1 MAQESRLVVVIDS
14 QNAERNAR
22 NLGNE
27 LVSIERKGEFA
38 SKSMDSL
45 SVATRA
51 LAGHMA
57 GLVTVG
63 AAISKMDTY
72 TGLQNRLKLVTN
84 NQAELN
90 KATEDTF
97 QIAQKTYSA
106 WDSVLQVYQRFSDNA
121 KTLNLTMD
129 DTARLTETVSKA
141 VAISGA
147 SAEAADAALV
157 QFGQALAS
165 GTLRGEELNSV
176 MEQTPALAKAIAKG
190 MGITVGELRS
200 VAAEGKITSQEIVK
214 ALRNVQDEVDALF
227 AKTDITIGQS
237 LTLLNNEITKFV
249 GEAGKGSGA
258 AQALSGSIQ
267 LLANNLN
274 LIADSA
280 FAIGIG
286 LMTKAV
292 LTKTVAVQASIAA
305 STKQVFATIA
315 ERNANIAA
323 AKAEVESALAEA
335 QSTQVTLTNIKATHA
350 QIMAEI
356 ELEKVRLKAQITE
369 QGRTATITRM
379 AQLGRLQAQ
388 VALEVA
394 AAETAQSASSARLSA
409 ALTAQSVATSRLALA
424 KSALMAIFSPMGLAI
439 AATAASFYLLSS
451 SSDEVKESLATQSD
465 SVSDLTDK
473 YIKLNTVQALTEG
486 VRLRKEIEQQ
496 NDAID
501 DASGAIKRFAYIQ
514 KELFKLSGSDYEDY
528 QNAIKSIA
536 TGASDA
542 GDLLKKMISSG
553 RFSQTQIDK
562 LIEFSSAVAE
572 SKNKIEQGNTALKLL
587 NATSGQHV
595 EVTAESIKQLT
606 IQTNLT
612 KVATQNFTDMKTQML
627 DSLRAQVEFIRL
639 NGGSEE
645 QVKSLNKVIQA
656 YSLNQISATD
666 AVSKFNSTAKVPV
679 DNIKKL
685 QEYAIK
691 TDQSKIALNQANAE
705 LKKQNDLRNEYLKQ
719 HQTVLGAQQGET
731 NELNNQVAAQEKLNK
746 LRDNAN
752 KDNLKNDF
760 LIKNTKAFG
769 GGEKGLDKARA
780 ASEFYTDNKIPMT
793 RSLTGQEYAI
803 FEAWYKKQKEV
814 KDLQESIS
822 ESTRKQTKEV
832 EKQTKEAA
840 KQAVLLAGNDEKS
853 RNMLRVYLAFRNAGL
868 GDKQARV
875 MTAQVGRETDFRNEA
890 MFGSHKDANNG
901 YTNTGFLSWQK
912 SRSTKLM
919 QSLQGQGVL
928 DKNGKIQQTQD
939 ALDAMAKHAVQEAMT
954 DKSYSKSKAALLNDD
969 LDYRSLERIV
979 AKNLVGWDYDGKKL
993 GKAKASQHLA
1003 KQDSYYNQLSKIL
1016 GDNPEAVSK
1025 AIGDLSKLEDEAYK
1039 ARAKTLEEVKQLQA
1053 TYDSETV
1060 ARSKKREEEINKATI
1075 LGQSNLIPKINER
1088 YDAEDK
1094 LAQKQF
1100 DFEVNGYKWTEEQK
1114 LDYTYETNSLRL
1126 VAEGKLSEDQRKVA
1140 LDGLKLQKQQE
1151 LGLLKLAQEQ
1161 RLFQARLSLLSET
1174 QAMQERYRL
1183 EREEIHKN
1191 TKLSIEE
1198 RQKLIAL
1205 SKANQDKETR
1215 DKVNNAV
1222 QNWGGIQADMNGT
1235 GEFFRQDQE
1244 RFSRLNAANDLADSQ
1259 FAATDL
1265 NEQNSLD
1272 GLNAQ
1277 FEAGLIKQQDYENQ
1291 KTAIIQA
1298 AQDQR
1303 NQIAAEHAKNV
1314 QDIEDKYQQ
1323 DRLNTQIA
1331 FGGQMMGSLTS
1342 MFGSMFG
1349 EQSKAYKI
1357 MFAADKAYAIAAAG
1371 IAIQQNIA
1379 AASKAGFPLNIP
1391 LIAGAVAQGASIIAN
1406 IRAIKDQ
1413 GFADGGYTGSGRKY
1427 EPAGIVHKGEVVWS
1441 QEDIKRWGGV
1451 GLVENMRKSANPEA
1465 FINNHAINNT
1475 SAENV
1480 FNRSFLSSKAFNDN
1494 QNISNIFNR
1503 PTRENQIIVN
1513 AFKPSKDAAS
1523 RSEDVQSITNQYA
1536 GNNTSFSEVLDKSI
1550 QSSKSFNASKSII
1563 SSLSNSKVLNSN
1575 VSNSTVQNAEKE
1587 LLKEVSIFKDNGFA
1601 DGGYTGK
1608 GKKYEIAGAVHKG
1621 EIVWSQ
1627 DDIKKWGGVDKVEQ
1641 MRRATSPESFVS
1653 NYAQNHTTFESILNR
1668 ANQSSRIFN
1677 QSKEISNIF
1686 NKSVQDDQI
1695 IYKGNGNVPTSA
1707 TSDLYHDGKVY
1718 FSSNGLV
1725 QDRSNLDDV
1734 QDFTLGR
1741 TSRPQ
1746 AEIMPSIEPSTPTIN
1761 FKIEVINQVSG
1772 ATVEAEQLDEQT
1784 VRIIVTDELDK
1795 QLPRKVPKLVSDQI
1809 ANPNSTISRSLTEN
1823 TTARRN
1829 RT

>member
-1 MAQESRLVVVIDS
+1 MAQEARLVIVIDS
-14 QNAERNAR
+14 ERAKR
-22 NLGNE
+22 TAQDLSVE
-27 LVSIERKGEFA
+27 LDSITKKGDFA
-38 SKSMDSL
+38 SKSMDRM

-51 LAGHMA
+51 LAGYMA
-57 GLVTVG
+57 GLLTVG
-63 AAISKMDTY
+63 SAISKMDTY

-84 NQAELN
+84 NQVELN

-97 QIAQKTYSA
+97 RIAQKTYSA

-214 ALRNVQDEVDALF
+214 ALKNVQDEVDALF

-394 AAETAQSASSARLSA
+394 AAETAQSAASSRLSA

-553 RFSQTQIDK
+553 RFSQNQIDK

-587 NATSGQHV
+587 NATSRQHV

-666 AVSKFNSTAKVPV
+666 AVSKFNSTAKIPAE
-679 DNIKKL
+679 NIKGL
-685 QEYAIK
+685 QDHATK

-719 HQTVLGAQQGET
+719 HQTVLAAQQGET

-752 KDNLKNDF
+752 KDILKNDF

-793 RSLTGQEYAI
+793 RSLTSQEAAI
-803 FEAWYKKQKEV
+803 FEAWYKKQKEA
-814 KDLQESIS
+814 KDLQESIT
-822 ESTRKQTKEV
+822 ESSRKQTKES
-832 EKQTKEAA
+832 EKKLKITQAELEVAKRSAA
-840 KQAVLLAGNDEKS
+840 LIESSGLGKYAESKGIPSSVIAGLLAQESQGIREAKSHTGAIGYFQTTSGYRKQNNMSVADSYDLEKS
-853 RNMLRVYLAFRNAGL
+853 GKIVIDNIAKVYEKTGDLAQAILSHNAGE
-868 GDKQARV
+868 GGARQFTKTGKV
-875 MTAQVGRETDFRNEA
+875 KGSAERNKEV
-890 MFGSHKDANNG
+890 SQ
-901 YTNTGFLSWQK
+901 Y
-912 SRSTKLM
+912 
-919 QSLQGQGVL
+919 
-928 DKNGKIQQTQD
+928 
-939 ALDAMAKHAVQEAMT
+939 
-954 DKSYSKSKAALLNDD
+954 
-969 LDYRSLERIV
+969 V
-979 AKNLVGWDYDGKKL
+979 AKVSRYSDIIAGGVGKGGLSDGDSDRAY
-993 GKAKASQHLA
+993 GKQ
-1003 KQDSYYNQLSKIL
+1003 I
-1016 GDNPEAVSK
+1016 
-1025 AIGDLSKLEDEAYK
+1025 K
-1039 ARAKTLEEVKQLQA
+1039 ARLELVKQGLNLQEQYEEEQA
-1053 TYDSETV
+1053 KRTK
-1060 ARSKKREEEINKATI
+1060 ARNEEINLAQQT
-1075 LGQSNLIPKINER
+1075 GQTALIPKIKER
-1088 YDAEDK
+1088 YKAQDELAK
-1094 LAQKQF
+1094 LQQ
-1100 DFEVNGYKWTEEQK
+1100 DFEVNGYKWTEKQK
-1114 LDYTYETNSLRL
+1114 LEYTYETNSLRL

-1140 LDGLKLQKQQE
+1140 LGGLELQKQQE

-1161 RLFQARLSLLSET
+1161 RLFQAEQFMLGEMERIKKRYALEYDEISKITDLEERRRKMSAFQADFIRNGVGNPTIDQYDTSSQFLKSTNYTKPKQTNMQVLDEDYAQTYQKLKDNLAAVLESEK
-1174 QAMQERYRL
+1174 ASYQERL
-1183 EREEIHKN
+1183 EA
-1191 TKLSIEE
+1191 E
-1198 RQKLIAL
+1198 RVFKEARQQMDNEYHL
-1205 SKANQDKETR
+1205 KAIDARKADHDSQLQLYSQMISSASST
-1215 DKVNNAV
+1215 
-1222 QNWGGIQADMNGT
+1222 WGGLTQIVKDAR
-1235 GEFFRQDQE
+1235 GEN
-1244 RFSRLNAANDLADSQ
+1244 SRSFKAMFIAQQSFAIASAIISAHL
-1259 FAATDL
+1259 AATQVAADATIPFFGAKIAASTAML
-1265 NEQNSLD
+1265 AMGYAN
-1272 GLNAQ
+1272 
-1277 FEAGLIKQQDYENQ
+1277 AGLI
-1291 KTAIIQA
+1291 A
-1298 AQDQR
+1298 
-1303 NQIAAEHAKNV
+1303 
-1314 QDIEDKYQQ
+1314 
-1323 DRLNTQIA
+1323 
-1331 FGGQMMGSLTS
+1331 GQT
-1342 MFGSMFG
+1342 
-1349 EQSKAYKI
+1349 I
-1357 MFAADKAYAIAAAG
+1357 
-1371 IAIQQNIA
+1371 
-1379 AASKAGFPLNIP
+1379 AGF
-1391 LIAGAVAQGASIIAN
+1391 S
-1406 IRAIKDQ
+1406 
-1413 GFADGGYTGSGRKY
+1413 DGGFTGSGGKY
-1427 EPAGIVHKGEVVWS
+1427 QPAGIVHKGEIVWS

-1451 GLVENMRKSANPEA
+1451 GLVEKMRKSANPEA
-1465 FINNHAINNT
+1465 FLNN
-1475 SAENV
+1475 
-1480 FNRSFLSSKAFNDN
+1480 
-1494 QNISNIFNR
+1494 
-1503 PTRENQIIVN
+1503 
-1513 AFKPSKDAAS
+1513 
-1523 RSEDVQSITNQYA
+1523 
-1536 GNNTSFSEVLDKSI
+1536 
-1550 QSSKSFNASKSII
+1550 NAS
-1563 SSLSNSKVLNSN
+1563 
-1575 VSNSTVQNAEKE
+1575 
-1587 LLKEVSIFKDNGFA
+1587 A
-1601 DGGYTGK
+1601 DS
-1608 GKKYEIAGAVHKG
+1608 V
-1621 EIVWSQ
+1621 
-1627 DDIKKWGGVDKVEQ
+1627 
-1641 MRRATSPESFVS
+1641 MRRAMMSSNAFIES
-1653 NYAQNHTTFESILNR
+1653 QK
-1668 ANQSSRIFN
+1668 QSDIFN
-1677 QSKEISNIF
+1677 QP
-1686 NKSVQDDQI
+1686 VQDTQI
-1695 IYKGNGNVPTSA
+1695 IYKGNRDTPKLASSA
-1707 TSDLYHDGKVY
+1707 NSDLFHDGKVY

-1746 AEIMPSIEPSTPTIN
+1746 AEIMPSIEQSSPTIN
-1761 FKIEVINQVSG
+1761 FKIEVVNQVSG
-1772 ATVEAEQLDEQT
+1772 ATVEAEQLDEKT

-1829 RT
+1829 R

>member
-1 MAQESRLVVVIDS
+1 MAQESRLVIVIDS

-57 GLVTVG
+57 GLLTVG
-63 AAISKMDTY
+63 SAISKMDTY

-84 NQAELN
+84 NQVELN

-97 QIAQKTYSA
+97 RIAQKTYSA

-214 ALRNVQDEVDALF
+214 ALRNVESDVDALF

-258 AQALSGSIQ
+258 AQVLAGSVQ
-267 LLANNLN
+267 TLASNLD
-274 LIADSA
+274 LIADGA
-280 FAIGIG
+280 LVVGIG
-286 LMTKAV
+286 YITRAILMKSAAIKEGMASTLASR
-292 LTKTVAVQASIAA
+292 QASVLNAQAEYAEATAA
-305 STKQVFATIA
+305 L
-315 ERNANIAA
+315 NA
-323 AKAEVESALAEA
+323 AKAHLANVRA
-335 QSTQVTLTNIKATHA
+335 TN
-350 QIMAEI
+350 
-356 ELEKVRLKAQITE
+356 
-369 QGRTATITRM
+369 
-379 AQLGRLQAQ
+379 
-388 VALEVA
+388 
-394 AAETAQSASSARLSA
+394 AETQ
-409 ALTAQSVATSRLALA
+409 A
-424 KSALMAIFSPMGLAI
+424 KFG
-439 AATAASFYLLSS
+439 ATAA
-451 SSDEVKESLATQSD
+451 ATRYAQAQAA
-465 SVSDLTDK
+465 VTAATNAQTAAQ
-473 YIKLNTVQALTEG
+473 IKLNTATSIAGRLAKGAFGLIGGWAGVATLGVMGLAAAYSYFNSKAEEAKQKLAEQAKVAEKADEELKKLTGNDKAKAVNDLTTAFNAQNKALEKSSRAVG
-486 VRLRKEIEQQ
+486 SALIDIENYARGNREVEKISQEARTGTISYTEAIERLNKIKLPTDLYENLKKQAAQ
-496 NDAID
+496 YD
-501 DASGAIKRFAYIQ
+501 DNASKASLSA
-514 KELFKLSGSDYEDY
+514 EKLKLLRVEVKLGGNEA
-528 QNAIKSIA
+528 QNAAIQHQKQA
-536 TGASDA
+536 DA
-542 GDLLKKMISSG
+542 L
-553 RFSQTQIDK
+553 
-562 LIEFSSAVAE
+562 
-572 SKNKIEQGNTALKLL
+572 GNTATEAEKATKALQDYQAKQKDSVIDSIYKSGWLDKGYTVAQANAILELQKAKGMSAILSKDEIDSALRNLKIIEEQQEREDKLTEAKRKQTQEIEKQAKLTKRLVGISGQSGIGTGPHLDVRYGGSLSGQKVSNEHLARLQAGGKPLTSYKISSNYGPRKAPTKGASSFHKGIDFSMPEGTPITTNVAVKDIKTWYDSKGGGYVSEVIFEDGVSLKLL
-587 NATSGQHV
+587 HQSPKMQSKVKGGASKGSDKAAGDIQSQLERQQDLQRSLEN
-595 EVTAESIKQLT
+595 EVASEVGRINNNRKARLEDVDKANFSPERTAEIKAE
-606 IQTNLT
+606 INR
-612 KVATQNFTDMKTQML
+612 
-627 DSLRAQVEFIRL
+627 RA
-639 NGGSEE
+639 
-645 QVKSLNKVIQA
+645 
-656 YSLNQISATD
+656 
-666 AVSKFNSTAKVPV
+666 
-679 DNIKKL
+679 DNDI
-685 QEYAIK
+685 AI
-691 TDQSKIALNQANAE
+691 
-705 LKKQNDLRNEYLKQ
+705 
-719 HQTVLGAQQGET
+719 
-731 NELNNQVAAQEKLNK
+731 
-746 LRDNAN
+746 
-752 KDNLKNDF
+752 
-760 LIKNTKAFG
+760 
-769 GGEKGLDKARA
+769 
-780 ASEFYTDNKIPMT
+780 
-793 RSLTGQEYAI
+793 
-803 FEAWYKKQKEV
+803 
-814 KDLQESIS
+814 
-822 ESTRKQTKEV
+822 
-832 EKQTKEAA
+832 A
-840 KQAVLLAGNDEKS
+840 KQA
-853 RNMLRVYLAFRNAGL
+853 LR
-868 GDKQARV
+868 
-875 MTAQVGRETDFRNEA
+875 T
-890 MFGSHKDANNG
+890 
-901 YTNTGFLSWQK
+901 
-912 SRSTKLM
+912 
-919 QSLQGQGVL
+919 
-928 DKNGKIQQTQD
+928 
-939 ALDAMAKHAVQEAMT
+939 
-954 DKSYSKSKAALLNDD
+954 
-969 LDYRSLERIV
+969 
-979 AKNLVGWDYDGKKL
+979 
-993 GKAKASQHLA
+993 
-1003 KQDSYYNQLSKIL
+1003 
-1016 GDNPEAVSK
+1016 
-1025 AIGDLSKLEDEAYK
+1025 KLEDYK
-1039 ARAKTLEEVKQLQA
+1039 EF
-1053 TYDSETV
+1053 
-1060 ARSKKREEEINKATI
+1060 
-1075 LGQSNLIPKINER
+1075 
-1088 YDAEDK
+1088 
-1094 LAQKQF
+1094 QK
-1100 DFEVNGYKWTEEQK
+1100 TEEQLLEESFNRK
-1114 LDYTYETNSLRL
+1114 KFNAAHDIE
-1126 VAEGKLSEDQRKVA
+1126 LSKSEQKQAVE
-1140 LDGLKLQKQQE
+1140 LLEQQKQQE

-1183 EREEIHKN
+1183 EREEILKN
-1191 TKLSIEE
+1191 TKLSIAE

-1205 SKANQDKETR
+1205 SKATQEKETR

-1235 GEFFRQDQE
+1235 SEFFRQDQE
-1244 RFSRLNAANDLADSQ
+1244 RFNRLNAANDLADSQ

-1272 GLNAQ
+1272 GLDAQ
-1277 FEAGLIKQQDYENQ
+1277 LEAGLIKQQDYENQ
-1291 KTAIIQA
+1291 KTAIIQT

-1303 NQIAAEHAKNV
+1303 NQIAAEYAKNA

-1413 GFADGGYTGSGRKY
+1413 GFADGGYTGSGGKY

-1441 QEDIKRWGGV
+1441 QDDIRRWGGV

-1494 QNISNIFNR
+1494 QNISNIFNQ

-1513 AFKPSKDAAS
+1513 AFKSSKDAAS
-1523 RSEDVQSITNQYA
+1523 RSGDVQSITNQYA
-1536 GNNTSFSEVLDKSI
+1536 GNNTSIENVFNRSFLSSKAFNDNKSI
-1550 QSSKSFNASKSII
+1550 SNI
-1563 SSLSNSKVLNSN
+1563 SNLSNSKVLNSN

-1627 DDIKKWGGVDKVEQ
+1627 DDIKKWGGVDKVEK

-1668 ANQSSRIFN
+1668 AHQSSRIFN

-1686 NKSVQDDQI
+1686 NQSVQDDQI

-1725 QDRSNLDDV
+1725 QDRSNLEDV
-1734 QDFTLGR
+1734 QDFTISQA
-1741 TSRPQ
+1741 SRPQ

-1809 ANPNSTISRSLTEN
+1809 GNPNSTISRSLTEN

>member
-1 MAQESRLVVVIDS
+1 MAQEARLVIVIDS
-14 QNAERNAR
+14 ERAKR
-22 NLGNE
+22 TAQDLSVE
-27 LVSIERKGEFA
+27 LDSITKKGDFA
-38 SKSMDSL
+38 SKSMDRM

-51 LAGHMA
+51 LAGYMA
-57 GLVTVG
+57 GLLTVG
-63 AAISKMDTY
+63 SAISKMDTY

-84 NQAELN
+84 NQVELN

-97 QIAQKTYSA
+97 RIAQKTYSA

-214 ALRNVQDEVDALF
+214 ALKNVQDEVDALF

-394 AAETAQSASSARLSA
+394 AAETAQSAASSRLSA

-553 RFSQTQIDK
+553 RFSQNQIDK

-587 NATSGQHV
+587 NATSRQHV

-666 AVSKFNSTAKVPV
+666 AVSKFNSTAKIPAE
-679 DNIKKL
+679 NIKGL
-685 QEYAIK
+685 QDHATK

-719 HQTVLGAQQGET
+719 HQTVLAAQQGET

-752 KDNLKNDF
+752 KDILKNDF

-793 RSLTGQEYAI
+793 RSLTSQEAAI
-803 FEAWYKKQKEV
+803 FEAWYKKQKEA
-814 KDLQESIS
+814 KDLQESIT
-822 ESTRKQTKEV
+822 ESSRKQTKES
-832 EKQTKEAA
+832 EKKLKITQAELEVAKRSAA
-840 KQAVLLAGNDEKS
+840 LIESSGLGKYAESKGIPSSVIAGLLAQESQGIREAKSHTGAIGYFQTTSGYRKQNNMSVADSYDLEKS
-853 RNMLRVYLAFRNAGL
+853 GKIVIDNIAKVYEKTGDLAQAILSHNAGE
-868 GDKQARV
+868 GGARQFTKTGKV
-875 MTAQVGRETDFRNEA
+875 KGSAERNKEV
-890 MFGSHKDANNG
+890 SQ
-901 YTNTGFLSWQK
+901 Y
-912 SRSTKLM
+912 
-919 QSLQGQGVL
+919 
-928 DKNGKIQQTQD
+928 
-939 ALDAMAKHAVQEAMT
+939 
-954 DKSYSKSKAALLNDD
+954 
-969 LDYRSLERIV
+969 V
-979 AKNLVGWDYDGKKL
+979 AKVSRYSDIIAGGVGKGGLSDGDSDRAY
-993 GKAKASQHLA
+993 GKQ
-1003 KQDSYYNQLSKIL
+1003 I
-1016 GDNPEAVSK
+1016 
-1025 AIGDLSKLEDEAYK
+1025 K
-1039 ARAKTLEEVKQLQA
+1039 ARLELVKQGLNLQEQYEEEQA
-1053 TYDSETV
+1053 KRTK
-1060 ARSKKREEEINKATI
+1060 ARNEEINLAQQT
-1075 LGQSNLIPKINER
+1075 GQTALIPKIKER
-1088 YDAEDK
+1088 YKAQDELAK
-1094 LAQKQF
+1094 LQQ
-1100 DFEVNGYKWTEEQK
+1100 DFEVNGYKWTEKQK
-1114 LDYTYETNSLRL
+1114 LEYTYETNSLRL

-1140 LDGLKLQKQQE
+1140 LGGLELQKQQE

-1161 RLFQARLSLLSET
+1161 RLFQAEQFMLGEMERIKKRYALEYDEISKITDLEERRRKMSAFQADFIRNGVGNPTIDQYDTSSQFLKSTNYTKPKQTNMQVLDEDYAQTYQKLKDNLAAVLESEK
-1174 QAMQERYRL
+1174 ASYQERL
-1183 EREEIHKN
+1183 EA
-1191 TKLSIEE
+1191 E
-1198 RQKLIAL
+1198 RVFKEARQQMDNEYHL
-1205 SKANQDKETR
+1205 KAIDARKADHDSQLQLYSQMISSASST
-1215 DKVNNAV
+1215 
-1222 QNWGGIQADMNGT
+1222 WGGLTQIVKDAR
-1235 GEFFRQDQE
+1235 GEN
-1244 RFSRLNAANDLADSQ
+1244 SRSFKAMFIAQQSFAIASAIISAHL
-1259 FAATDL
+1259 AATQVAADATIPFFGAKIAASTAML
-1265 NEQNSLD
+1265 AMGYAN
-1272 GLNAQ
+1272 
-1277 FEAGLIKQQDYENQ
+1277 AGLI
-1291 KTAIIQA
+1291 A
-1298 AQDQR
+1298 
-1303 NQIAAEHAKNV
+1303 
-1314 QDIEDKYQQ
+1314 
-1323 DRLNTQIA
+1323 
-1331 FGGQMMGSLTS
+1331 GQT
-1342 MFGSMFG
+1342 
-1349 EQSKAYKI
+1349 I
-1357 MFAADKAYAIAAAG
+1357 
-1371 IAIQQNIA
+1371 
-1379 AASKAGFPLNIP
+1379 AGF
-1391 LIAGAVAQGASIIAN
+1391 S
-1406 IRAIKDQ
+1406 
-1413 GFADGGYTGSGRKY
+1413 DGGFTGSGGKY
-1427 EPAGIVHKGEVVWS
+1427 QPAGIVHKGEIVWS

-1451 GLVENMRKSANPEA
+1451 GLVEKMRKSANPEA
-1465 FINNHAINNT
+1465 FLNN
-1475 SAENV
+1475 
-1480 FNRSFLSSKAFNDN
+1480 
-1494 QNISNIFNR
+1494 
-1503 PTRENQIIVN
+1503 
-1513 AFKPSKDAAS
+1513 
-1523 RSEDVQSITNQYA
+1523 
-1536 GNNTSFSEVLDKSI
+1536 
-1550 QSSKSFNASKSII
+1550 NAS
-1563 SSLSNSKVLNSN
+1563 
-1575 VSNSTVQNAEKE
+1575 
-1587 LLKEVSIFKDNGFA
+1587 A
-1601 DGGYTGK
+1601 DS
-1608 GKKYEIAGAVHKG
+1608 V
-1621 EIVWSQ
+1621 
-1627 DDIKKWGGVDKVEQ
+1627 
-1641 MRRATSPESFVS
+1641 MRRAMMSSNAFIES
-1653 NYAQNHTTFESILNR
+1653 QK
-1668 ANQSSRIFN
+1668 QSDIFN
-1677 QSKEISNIF
+1677 QP
-1686 NKSVQDDQI
+1686 VQDTQI
-1695 IYKGNGNVPTSA
+1695 IYKGNRSVPITSSSA
-1707 TSDLYHDGKVY
+1707 SSDLFHDGKVY
-1718 FSSNGLV
+1718 FSS
-1725 QDRSNLDDV
+1725 
-1734 QDFTLGR
+1734 
-1741 TSRPQ
+1741 
-1746 AEIMPSIEPSTPTIN
+1746 
-1761 FKIEVINQVSG
+1761 
-1772 ATVEAEQLDEQT
+1772 
-1784 VRIIVTDELDK
+1784 
-1795 QLPRKVPKLVSDQI
+1795 
-1809 ANPNSTISRSLTEN
+1809 
-1823 TTARRN
+1823 
-1829 RT
+1829 

>member
-1 MAQESRLVVVIDS
+1 MAQEARLVIVIDS
-14 QNAERNAR
+14 ERAKR
-22 NLGNE
+22 TAQDLSVE
-27 LVSIERKGEFA
+27 LDSITKKGDFA
-38 SKSMDSL
+38 SKSMDRM

-51 LAGHMA
+51 LAGYMA
-57 GLVTVG
+57 GLLTVG
-63 AAISKMDTY
+63 SAISKMDTY

-84 NQAELN
+84 NQVELN

-97 QIAQKTYSA
+97 RIAQKTYSA

-214 ALRNVQDEVDALF
+214 ALKNVQDEVDALF

-394 AAETAQSASSARLSA
+394 AAETAQSAASSRLSA

-553 RFSQTQIDK
+553 RFSQNQIDK

-587 NATSGQHV
+587 NATSRQHV

-666 AVSKFNSTAKVPV
+666 AVSKFNSTAKIPAE
-679 DNIKKL
+679 NIKGL
-685 QEYAIK
+685 QDHATK

-719 HQTVLGAQQGET
+719 HQTVLAAQQGET

-752 KDNLKNDF
+752 KDILKNDF

-793 RSLTGQEYAI
+793 RSLTSQEAAI
-803 FEAWYKKQKEV
+803 FEAWYKKQKEA
-814 KDLQESIS
+814 KDLQESIT
-822 ESTRKQTKEV
+822 ESSRKQTKES
-832 EKQTKEAA
+832 EKKLKITQAELEVAKRSAA
-840 KQAVLLAGNDEKS
+840 LIESSGLGKYAESKGIPSSVIAGLLAQESQGIREAKSHTGAIGYFQTTSGYRKQNNMSVADSYDLEKS
-853 RNMLRVYLAFRNAGL
+853 GKIVIDNIAKVYEKTGDLAQAILSHNAGE
-868 GDKQARV
+868 GGARQFTKTGKV
-875 MTAQVGRETDFRNEA
+875 KGSAERNKEV
-890 MFGSHKDANNG
+890 SQ
-901 YTNTGFLSWQK
+901 Y
-912 SRSTKLM
+912 
-919 QSLQGQGVL
+919 
-928 DKNGKIQQTQD
+928 
-939 ALDAMAKHAVQEAMT
+939 
-954 DKSYSKSKAALLNDD
+954 
-969 LDYRSLERIV
+969 V
-979 AKNLVGWDYDGKKL
+979 AKVSRYSDIIAGGVGKGGLSDGDSDRAY
-993 GKAKASQHLA
+993 GKQ
-1003 KQDSYYNQLSKIL
+1003 I
-1016 GDNPEAVSK
+1016 
-1025 AIGDLSKLEDEAYK
+1025 K
-1039 ARAKTLEEVKQLQA
+1039 ARLELVKQGLNLQEQYEEEQA
-1053 TYDSETV
+1053 KRTK
-1060 ARSKKREEEINKATI
+1060 ARNEEINLAQQT
-1075 LGQSNLIPKINER
+1075 GQTALIPKIKER
-1088 YDAEDK
+1088 YKAQDELAK
-1094 LAQKQF
+1094 LQQ
-1100 DFEVNGYKWTEEQK
+1100 DFEVNGYKWTEKQK
-1114 LDYTYETNSLRL
+1114 LEYTYETNSLRL

-1140 LDGLKLQKQQE
+1140 LGGLELQKQQE

-1161 RLFQARLSLLSET
+1161 RLFQAEQFMLGEMERIKKRYALEYDEISKITDLEERRRKMSAFQADFIRNGVGNPTIDQYDTSSQFLKSTNYTKPKQTNMQVLDEDYAQTYQKLKDNLAAVLESEK
-1174 QAMQERYRL
+1174 ASYQERL
-1183 EREEIHKN
+1183 EA
-1191 TKLSIEE
+1191 E
-1198 RQKLIAL
+1198 RVFKEARQQMDNEYHL
-1205 SKANQDKETR
+1205 KAIDARKADHDSQLQLYSQMISSASST
-1215 DKVNNAV
+1215 
-1222 QNWGGIQADMNGT
+1222 WGGLTQIVKDAR
-1235 GEFFRQDQE
+1235 GEN
-1244 RFSRLNAANDLADSQ
+1244 SRSFKAMFIAQQSFAIASAIISAHL
-1259 FAATDL
+1259 AATQVAADATIPFFGAKIAASTAML
-1265 NEQNSLD
+1265 AMGYAN
-1272 GLNAQ
+1272 
-1277 FEAGLIKQQDYENQ
+1277 AGLI
-1291 KTAIIQA
+1291 A
-1298 AQDQR
+1298 
-1303 NQIAAEHAKNV
+1303 
-1314 QDIEDKYQQ
+1314 
-1323 DRLNTQIA
+1323 
-1331 FGGQMMGSLTS
+1331 GQT
-1342 MFGSMFG
+1342 
-1349 EQSKAYKI
+1349 I
-1357 MFAADKAYAIAAAG
+1357 
-1371 IAIQQNIA
+1371 
-1379 AASKAGFPLNIP
+1379 AGF
-1391 LIAGAVAQGASIIAN
+1391 S
-1406 IRAIKDQ
+1406 
-1413 GFADGGYTGSGRKY
+1413 DGGFTGSGGKY
-1427 EPAGIVHKGEVVWS
+1427 QPAGIVHKGEIVWS

-1451 GLVENMRKSANPEA
+1451 GLVEKMRKSANPEA
-1465 FINNHAINNT
+1465 FLNN
-1475 SAENV
+1475 
-1480 FNRSFLSSKAFNDN
+1480 
-1494 QNISNIFNR
+1494 
-1503 PTRENQIIVN
+1503 
-1513 AFKPSKDAAS
+1513 
-1523 RSEDVQSITNQYA
+1523 
-1536 GNNTSFSEVLDKSI
+1536 
-1550 QSSKSFNASKSII
+1550 NAS
-1563 SSLSNSKVLNSN
+1563 
-1575 VSNSTVQNAEKE
+1575 
-1587 LLKEVSIFKDNGFA
+1587 A
-1601 DGGYTGK
+1601 DS
-1608 GKKYEIAGAVHKG
+1608 V
-1621 EIVWSQ
+1621 
-1627 DDIKKWGGVDKVEQ
+1627 
-1641 MRRATSPESFVS
+1641 MRRAMMSSNAFIES
-1653 NYAQNHTTFESILNR
+1653 QK
-1668 ANQSSRIFN
+1668 QSDIFN
-1677 QSKEISNIF
+1677 QP
-1686 NKSVQDDQI
+1686 VQDTQI
-1695 IYKGNGNVPTSA
+1695 IYKGNRSVPITSSSA
-1707 TSDLYHDGKVY
+1707 SSDLFHDGKVY
-1718 FSSNGLV
+1718 FSSNGFV
-1725 QDRSNLDDV
+1725 QDRSNLEDV
-1734 QDFTLGR
+1734 QDFTMGQAA
-1741 TSRPQ
+1741 RPQ
-1746 AEIMPSIEPSTPTIN
+1746 AEIMPSIEPASPTIN

-1772 ATVEAEQLDEQT
+1772 ATVEAEQ
-1784 VRIIVTDELDK
+1784 
-1795 QLPRKVPKLVSDQI
+1795 
-1809 ANPNSTISRSLTEN
+1809 
-1823 TTARRN
+1823 
-1829 RT
+1829 

>member
-1 MAQESRLVVVIDS
+1 MAQESRLVIVIDS

-27 LVSIERKGEFA
+27 LNSIERKGEFA

-57 GLVTVG
+57 GLLTVG
-63 AAISKMDTY
+63 SAISKMDTY

-97 QIAQKTYSA
+97 RIAQKTYSA

-121 KTLNLTMD
+121 ETLNLTMD

-214 ALRNVQDEVDALF
+214 ALRNVESDVDALF

-237 LTLLNNEITKFV
+237 LTLLNNEIIKFV

-258 AQALSGSIQ
+258 AQVLAGSVQ
-267 LLANNLN
+267 TLASNLD
-274 LIADSA
+274 LIADGA
-280 FAIGIG
+280 LVVGIG
-286 LMTKAV
+286 YITRAILMKSAAV
-292 LTKTVAVQASIAA
+292 KEGMASTLASRQASVLNAQA
-305 STKQVFATIA
+305 EYAEATA
-315 ERNANIAA
+315 TLNA
-323 AKAEVESALAEA
+323 AKAHLANVRATNAE
-335 QSTQVTLTNIKATHA
+335 TQAKFGATA
-350 QIMAEI
+350 A
-356 ELEKVRLKAQITE
+356 
-369 QGRTATITRM
+369 ATRY
-379 AQLGRLQAQ
+379 AQAQ
-388 VALEVA
+388 A
-394 AAETAQSASSARLSA
+394 AVTAATNAQTAAQTRLSA
-409 ALTAQSVATSRLALA
+409 ASSLVGSIGSRALGLIGGPIGAITLGVSALA
-424 KSALMAIFSPMGLAI
+424 ATYTYFKGKAEEANRTLAEQAEVANRTAEELKGLKGEAKTKAINDLTTAFKAQNEELKKTEMAVGSALIDIQNFGKGNVELTRISNEARLGTISYKEAMEQLAKQKLPPSLRD
-439 AATAASFYLLSS
+439 AL
-451 SSDEVKESLATQSD
+451 KEQI
-465 SVSDLTDK
+465 DK
-473 YIKLNTVQALTEG
+473 YNEAYEKADKTKTAIKLFGIEVTLTG
-486 VRLRKEIEQQ
+486 NKAQNAAIEQQ
-496 NDAID
+496 KHADA
-501 DASGAIKRFAYIQ
+501 
-514 KELFKLSGSDYEDY
+514 
-528 QNAIKSIA
+528 
-536 TGASDA
+536 
-542 GDLLKKMISSG
+542 
-553 RFSQTQIDK
+553 
-562 LIEFSSAVAE
+562 
-572 SKNKIEQGNTALKLL
+572 
-587 NATSGQHV
+587 
-595 EVTAESIKQLT
+595 
-606 IQTNLT
+606 
-612 KVATQNFTDMKTQML
+612 
-627 DSLRAQVEFIRL
+627 
-639 NGGSEE
+639 
-645 QVKSLNKVIQA
+645 
-656 YSLNQISATD
+656 
-666 AVSKFNSTAKVPV
+666 
-679 DNIKKL
+679 
-685 QEYAIK
+685 
-691 TDQSKIALNQANAE
+691 
-705 LKKQNDLRNEYLKQ
+705 
-719 HQTVLGAQQGET
+719 
-731 NELNNQVAAQEKLNK
+731 
-746 LRDNAN
+746 
-752 KDNLKNDF
+752 
-760 LIKNTKAFG
+760 IKNTKQAADEAQKSLQKLYADKLWDTQFVEIVMKKG
-769 GGEKGLDKARA
+769 FSESQANDLLKLYKDSLAKGLKAA
-780 ASEFYTDNKIPMT
+780 DQEALKSLVDTWKAEESIKAITDARTDSIREQNKA
-793 RSLTGQEYAI
+793 L
-803 FEAWYKKQKEV
+803 KKQG
-814 KDLQESIS
+814 
-822 ESTRKQTKEV
+822 
-832 EKQTKEAA
+832 
-840 KQAVLLAGNDEKS
+840 VLLAGNDEKL
-853 RNMLRVYLAFRNAGL
+853 RNMLRVYQAFRNAGL

-939 ALDAMAKHAVQEAMT
+939 ALDAMARHAVQEAMT
-954 DKSYSKSKAALLNDD
+954 DKSYSKSKTALLNDD
-969 LDYRSLERIV
+969 LDYRSLEKIV
-979 AKNLVGWDYDGKKL
+979 AKNFIGWDYDGKKL
-993 GKAKASQHLA
+993 GKDKASKHLA
-1003 KQDSYYNQLSKIL
+1003 KQDSYFKQISDIL
-1016 GDNPEAVSK
+1016 GANPESALNSIKTISK
-1025 AIGDLSKLEDEAYK
+1025 FEDEAYK
-1039 ARAKTLEEVKQLQA
+1039 ARAKTLEEVKQLQT
-1053 TYDSETV
+1053 TYDSETI

-1075 LGQSNLIPKINER
+1075 LGQLELVPKIKER
-1088 YDAEDK
+1088 FDAEDK

-1183 EREEIHKN
+1183 EREEILKN

-1215 DKVNNAV
+1215 DKVNNAA

-1277 FEAGLIKQQDYENQ
+1277 FEAGLIKQQDFENQ

-1303 NQIAAEHAKNV
+1303 NQIAAEYAQNA

-1379 AASKAGFPLNIP
+1379 AASKAGFPLNLP

-1451 GLVENMRKSANPEA
+1451 GLVEKMRKSANPEA
-1465 FINNHAINNT
+1465 FLNN
-1475 SAENV
+1475 
-1480 FNRSFLSSKAFNDN
+1480 
-1494 QNISNIFNR
+1494 
-1503 PTRENQIIVN
+1503 
-1513 AFKPSKDAAS
+1513 
-1523 RSEDVQSITNQYA
+1523 
-1536 GNNTSFSEVLDKSI
+1536 
-1550 QSSKSFNASKSII
+1550 NAS
-1563 SSLSNSKVLNSN
+1563 
-1575 VSNSTVQNAEKE
+1575 
-1587 LLKEVSIFKDNGFA
+1587 A
-1601 DGGYTGK
+1601 DS
-1608 GKKYEIAGAVHKG
+1608 V
-1621 EIVWSQ
+1621 
-1627 DDIKKWGGVDKVEQ
+1627 
-1641 MRRATSPESFVS
+1641 MRRAMMSSNAFIESQKQ
-1653 NYAQNHTTFESILNR
+1653 AD
-1668 ANQSSRIFN
+1668 IFN
-1677 QSKEISNIF
+1677 QP
-1686 NKSVQDDQI
+1686 VQDTQI
-1695 IYKGNGNVPTSA
+1695 IYKGNRDT
-1707 TSDLYHDGKVY
+1707 
-1718 FSSNGLV
+1718 
-1725 QDRSNLDDV
+1725 
-1734 QDFTLGR
+1734 
-1741 TSRPQ
+1741 
-1746 AEIMPSIEPSTPTIN
+1746 
-1761 FKIEVINQVSG
+1761 
-1772 ATVEAEQLDEQT
+1772 
-1784 VRIIVTDELDK
+1784 
-1795 QLPRKVPKLVSDQI
+1795 PKLAS
-1809 ANPNSTISRSLTEN
+1809 
-1823 TTARRN
+1823 
-1829 RT
+1829 

>member
-1 MAQESRLVVVIDS
+1 MAQESRLVIVIDAK
-14 QNAERNAR
+14 NAERNAR

-27 LVSIERKGEFA
+27 LDSIERKGDFA
-38 SKSMDSL
+38 TKSMDGL
-45 SVATRA
+45 SVATRQ
-51 LAGHMA
+51 LAGYMA
-57 GLVTVG
+57 GLVTVS
-63 AAISKMDTY
+63 AAINNMDTY

-84 NQAELN
+84 NQVELN

-97 QIAQKTYSA
+97 RIAQKTYST
-106 WDSVLQVYQRFSDNA
+106 WNSVLQVYQRFSDNA
-121 KTLNLTMD
+121 KTLNLNMD
-129 DTARLTETVSKA
+129 ETARLTETVSKA

-176 MEQTPALAKAIAKG
+176 MEQTPALAKAIAQG
-190 MGITVGELRS
+190 MGITVGELRT

-214 ALRNVQDEVDALF
+214 ALKNVQDEVDALF

-666 AVSKFNSTAKVPV
+666 AVDKFNSTAKVPAE
-679 DNIKKL
+679 NIKGL
-685 QEYAIK
+685 QDYATK

-705 LKKQNDLRNEYLKQ
+705 LKKQNDLRNGYLKQ
-719 HQTVLGAQQGET
+719 HQTVLAAQQGET

-752 KDNLKNDF
+752 KDILKNDF

-793 RSLTGQEYAI
+793 RSLTSQEAAI

-814 KDLQESIS
+814 KDLQESIT
-822 ESTRKQTKEV
+822 ESSRKQTKES
-832 EKQTKEAA
+832 EKKLKITQAELEVAKRSAA
-840 KQAVLLAGNDEKS
+840 LIESSGLGKYAESKGIPSSVIAGLLAQESKGIREAKSHTGAIGYFQTTSGYRKQNNMSVADSYDLEKS
-853 RNMLRVYLAFRNAGL
+853 GKIVIDNIAKVYEKTGDLAQAILSHNAGE
-868 GDKQARV
+868 GGARQFTKTGKV
-875 MTAQVGRETDFRNEA
+875 KGSAERNKEV
-890 MFGSHKDANNG
+890 SQ
-901 YTNTGFLSWQK
+901 Y
-912 SRSTKLM
+912 
-919 QSLQGQGVL
+919 
-928 DKNGKIQQTQD
+928 
-939 ALDAMAKHAVQEAMT
+939 
-954 DKSYSKSKAALLNDD
+954 
-969 LDYRSLERIV
+969 V
-979 AKNLVGWDYDGKKL
+979 AKVSRYSDIIAGGVGKGGLSDG
-993 GKAKASQHLA
+993 
-1003 KQDSYYNQLSKIL
+1003 DS
-1016 GDNPEAVSK
+1016 DR
-1025 AIGDLSKLEDEAYK
+1025 AYGEQIK
-1039 ARAKTLEEVKQLQA
+1039 ARLELVKQGLNLQEQYEEEQA
-1053 TYDSETV
+1053 KRTK
-1060 ARSKKREEEINKATI
+1060 ARNEEINLAQQT
-1075 LGQSNLIPKINER
+1075 GQTALIPKIKER
-1088 YDAEDK
+1088 YKAQDELAK
-1094 LAQKQF
+1094 LQQ

-1114 LDYTYETNSLRL
+1114 LKYTKETSALRL
-1126 VAEGKLSEDQRKVA
+1126 VAEGKLSKEQLDIAKEGLDQQYQHELELINLTKAARQSAYDQANLKALQELKQQRDLLAAPLGQRAGLSLQFDERNALSENDNALINKGSDLKVQLEQKEITTLEYNKRIEDAVRIHEENKFKIQEEYAQKYQ
-1140 LDGLKLQKQQE
+1140 DLQKSQHQTQLE
-1151 LGLLKLAQEQ
+1151 LYG
-1161 RLFQARLSLLSET
+1161 SLLS
-1174 QAMQERYRL
+1174 QAS
-1183 EREEIHKN
+1183 
-1191 TKLSIEE
+1191 T
-1198 RQKLIAL
+1198 
-1205 SKANQDKETR
+1205 
-1215 DKVNNAV
+1215 V
-1222 QNWGGIQADMNGT
+1222 W
-1235 GEFFRQDQE
+1235 
-1244 RFSRLNAANDLADSQ
+1244 
-1259 FAATDL
+1259 
-1265 NEQNSLD
+1265 
-1272 GLNAQ
+1272 
-1277 FEAGLIKQQDYENQ
+1277 
-1291 KTAIIQA
+1291 
-1298 AQDQR
+1298 
-1303 NQIAAEHAKNV
+1303 
-1314 QDIEDKYQQ
+1314 
-1323 DRLNTQIA
+1323 
-1331 FGGQMMGSLTS
+1331 
-1342 MFGSMFG
+1342 GSMTEMVKSSAG
-1349 EQSKAYKI
+1349 EQSSAYKA
-1357 MFAADKAYAIAAAG
+1357 MFLMQQAIAIGQAIISTELAATKALELGPVLG
-1371 IAIQQNIA
+1371 IPASTLVRGMGYASVGLIA
-1379 AASKAGFPLNIP
+1379 AQTIAGF
-1391 LIAGAVAQGASIIAN
+1391 S
-1406 IRAIKDQ
+1406 
-1413 GFADGGYTGSGRKY
+1413 DGGYTGNGLKHT
-1427 EPAGIVHKGEVVWS
+1427 PAGIVHKGEVVWS

-1451 GLVENMRKSANPEA
+1451 SVVENMRQSNPNGYANGGYVS
-1465 FINNHAINNT
+1465 NNQTDAIATVREHRQFDAINSGRTEKSQPTVTIINKT
-1475 SAENV
+1475 SEKV
-1480 FNRSFLSSKAFNDN
+1480 
-1494 QNISNIFNR
+1494 
-1503 PTRENQIIVN
+1503 
-1513 AFKPSKDAAS
+1513 DAT
-1523 RSEDVQSITNQYA
+1523 SEWD
-1536 GNNTSFSEVLDKSI
+1536 G
-1550 QSSKSFNASKSII
+1550 
-1563 SSLSNSKVLNSN
+1563 
-1575 VSNSTVQNAEKE
+1575 KE
-1587 LLKEVSIFKDNGFA
+1587 LTVILKEYQKQNEA
-1601 DGGYTGK
+1601 M
-1608 GKKYEIAGAVHKG
+1608 
-1621 EIVWSQ
+1621 
-1627 DDIKKWGGVDKVEQ
+1627 VD
-1641 MRRATSPESFVS
+1641 A
-1653 NYAQNHTTFESILNR
+1653 
-1668 ANQSSRIFN
+1668 
-1677 QSKEISNIF
+1677 
-1686 NKSVQDDQI
+1686 
-1695 IYKGNGNVPTSA
+1695 
-1707 TSDLYHDGKVY
+1707 
-1718 FSSNGLV
+1718 
-1725 QDRSNLDDV
+1725 
-1734 QDFTLGR
+1734 
-1741 TSRPQ
+1741 
-1746 AEIMPSIEPSTPTIN
+1746 
-1761 FKIEVINQVSG
+1761 KIEKRFRMSKRQG
-1772 ATVEAEQLDEQT
+1772 W
-1784 VRIIVTDELDK
+1784 
-1795 QLPRKVPKLVSDQI
+1795 
-1809 ANPNSTISRSLTEN
+1809 
-1823 TTARRN
+1823 
-1829 RT
+1829 

>member
-1 MAQESRLVVVIDS
+1 MAQESRLVIVIDS

-27 LVSIERKGEFA
+27 LNSIERKGEFA

-57 GLVTVG
+57 GLLTVG
-63 AAISKMDTY
+63 SAISKMDTY

-97 QIAQKTYSA
+97 RIAQKTYSA

-121 KTLNLTMD
+121 ETLNLTMD

-214 ALRNVQDEVDALF
+214 ALRNVESDVDALF

-237 LTLLNNEITKFV
+237 LTLLNNEIIKFV

-258 AQALSGSIQ
+258 AQVLAGSVQ
-267 LLANNLN
+267 TLASNLD
-274 LIADSA
+274 LIADGA
-280 FAIGIG
+280 LVVGIG
-286 LMTKAV
+286 YITRAILMKSAAV
-292 LTKTVAVQASIAA
+292 KEGMASTLASRQASVLNAQA
-305 STKQVFATIA
+305 EYAEATA
-315 ERNANIAA
+315 TLNA
-323 AKAEVESALAEA
+323 AKAHLANVRATNAE
-335 QSTQVTLTNIKATHA
+335 TQAKFGATA
-350 QIMAEI
+350 A
-356 ELEKVRLKAQITE
+356 
-369 QGRTATITRM
+369 ATRY
-379 AQLGRLQAQ
+379 AQAQ
-388 VALEVA
+388 A
-394 AAETAQSASSARLSA
+394 AVTAATNAQTAAQTRLSA
-409 ALTAQSVATSRLALA
+409 ASSLVGSIGSRALGLIGGPIGAITLGVSALA
-424 KSALMAIFSPMGLAI
+424 ATYTYFKGKAEEANRTLAEQAEVANRTAEELKGLKGEAKTKAINDLTTAFKAQNEELKKTEMAVGSALIDIQNFGKGNVELTRISNEARLGTISYKEAMEQLAKQKLPPSLRD
-439 AATAASFYLLSS
+439 AL
-451 SSDEVKESLATQSD
+451 KEQI
-465 SVSDLTDK
+465 DK
-473 YIKLNTVQALTEG
+473 YNEAYEKADKTKTAIKLFGIEVTLTG
-486 VRLRKEIEQQ
+486 NKAQNAAIEQQ
-496 NDAID
+496 KHADA
-501 DASGAIKRFAYIQ
+501 
-514 KELFKLSGSDYEDY
+514 
-528 QNAIKSIA
+528 
-536 TGASDA
+536 
-542 GDLLKKMISSG
+542 
-553 RFSQTQIDK
+553 
-562 LIEFSSAVAE
+562 
-572 SKNKIEQGNTALKLL
+572 
-587 NATSGQHV
+587 
-595 EVTAESIKQLT
+595 
-606 IQTNLT
+606 
-612 KVATQNFTDMKTQML
+612 
-627 DSLRAQVEFIRL
+627 
-639 NGGSEE
+639 
-645 QVKSLNKVIQA
+645 
-656 YSLNQISATD
+656 
-666 AVSKFNSTAKVPV
+666 
-679 DNIKKL
+679 
-685 QEYAIK
+685 
-691 TDQSKIALNQANAE
+691 
-705 LKKQNDLRNEYLKQ
+705 
-719 HQTVLGAQQGET
+719 
-731 NELNNQVAAQEKLNK
+731 
-746 LRDNAN
+746 
-752 KDNLKNDF
+752 
-760 LIKNTKAFG
+760 IKNTKQAADEAQKSLQKLYADKLWDTQFVEIVMKKG
-769 GGEKGLDKARA
+769 FSESQANDLLKLYKDSLAKGLKAA
-780 ASEFYTDNKIPMT
+780 DQEALKSLVDTWKAEESIKAITDARTDSIREQNKA
-793 RSLTGQEYAI
+793 L
-803 FEAWYKKQKEV
+803 KKQG
-814 KDLQESIS
+814 
-822 ESTRKQTKEV
+822 
-832 EKQTKEAA
+832 
-840 KQAVLLAGNDEKS
+840 VLLAGNDEKL
-853 RNMLRVYLAFRNAGL
+853 RNMLRVYQAFRNAGL

-939 ALDAMAKHAVQEAMT
+939 ALDAMARHAVQEAMT
-954 DKSYSKSKAALLNDD
+954 DKSYSKSKTALLNDD
-969 LDYRSLERIV
+969 LDYRSLEKIV
-979 AKNLVGWDYDGKKL
+979 AKNFIGWDYDGKKL
-993 GKAKASQHLA
+993 GKDKASKHLA
-1003 KQDSYYNQLSKIL
+1003 KQDSYFKQISDIL
-1016 GDNPEAVSK
+1016 GANPESALNSIKTISK
-1025 AIGDLSKLEDEAYK
+1025 FEDEAYK
-1039 ARAKTLEEVKQLQA
+1039 ARAKTLEEVKQLQT
-1053 TYDSETV
+1053 TYDSETI

-1075 LGQSNLIPKINER
+1075 LGQLELVPKIKER
-1088 YDAEDK
+1088 FDAEDK

-1183 EREEIHKN
+1183 EREEILKN

-1277 FEAGLIKQQDYENQ
+1277 FEAGLIKQQDFENQ

-1303 NQIAAEHAKNV
+1303 NQIAAEYAQNA

-1379 AASKAGFPLNIP
+1379 AASKAGFPLNLP

-1451 GLVENMRKSANPEA
+1451 GLVEKMRKSANPEA
-1465 FINNHAINNT
+1465 FLNN
-1475 SAENV
+1475 
-1480 FNRSFLSSKAFNDN
+1480 
-1494 QNISNIFNR
+1494 
-1503 PTRENQIIVN
+1503 
-1513 AFKPSKDAAS
+1513 
-1523 RSEDVQSITNQYA
+1523 
-1536 GNNTSFSEVLDKSI
+1536 
-1550 QSSKSFNASKSII
+1550 NAS
-1563 SSLSNSKVLNSN
+1563 
-1575 VSNSTVQNAEKE
+1575 
-1587 LLKEVSIFKDNGFA
+1587 A
-1601 DGGYTGK
+1601 DS
-1608 GKKYEIAGAVHKG
+1608 V
-1621 EIVWSQ
+1621 
-1627 DDIKKWGGVDKVEQ
+1627 
-1641 MRRATSPESFVS
+1641 MRRAMMSSNAFIESQKQ
-1653 NYAQNHTTFESILNR
+1653 AD
-1668 ANQSSRIFN
+1668 IFN
-1677 QSKEISNIF
+1677 QP
-1686 NKSVQDDQI
+1686 VQDTQI
-1695 IYKGNGNVPTSA
+1695 IYKGNRDTPKLASSA
-1707 TSDLYHDGKVY
+1707 NSDLFHDGKVY

-1746 AEIMPSIEPSTPTIN
+1746 AEIMPSIEPASPTIN

-1809 ANPNSTISRSLTEN
+1809 GNPNSTISRSLTEN

-1829 RT
+1829 R

>member
-1 MAQESRLVVVIDS
+1 MAQESRLVIVIDS

-27 LVSIERKGEFA
+27 LESIERKGEFA

-57 GLVTVG
+57 GLLTVG
-63 AAISKMDTY
+63 SAISKMDTY

-84 NQAELN
+84 NQVELN

-97 QIAQKTYSA
+97 RIAQKTYSA

-214 ALRNVQDEVDALF
+214 ALRNVESDVDALF

-258 AQALSGSIQ
+258 AQVLAGSVQ
-267 LLANNLN
+267 TLASNLD
-274 LIADSA
+274 LIADGA
-280 FAIGIG
+280 LVVGIG
-286 LMTKAV
+286 YITRAILMKSAAIKEGMASTLASR
-292 LTKTVAVQASIAA
+292 QASVLNAQAEYAEATAA
-305 STKQVFATIA
+305 L
-315 ERNANIAA
+315 NA
-323 AKAEVESALAEA
+323 AKAHLANVRA
-335 QSTQVTLTNIKATHA
+335 TN
-350 QIMAEI
+350 
-356 ELEKVRLKAQITE
+356 
-369 QGRTATITRM
+369 
-379 AQLGRLQAQ
+379 
-388 VALEVA
+388 
-394 AAETAQSASSARLSA
+394 AETQ
-409 ALTAQSVATSRLALA
+409 A
-424 KSALMAIFSPMGLAI
+424 KFG
-439 AATAASFYLLSS
+439 ATAA
-451 SSDEVKESLATQSD
+451 ATRYAQAQAA
-465 SVSDLTDK
+465 VTAATNAQTAAQ
-473 YIKLNTVQALTEG
+473 IKLNTATSIAGRLAKGAFGLIGGWAGVATLGVMGLAAAYSYFNNKAEEAKQKLAEQAKVAEKADEELKKLTGNDKAKAVNDLTTAFNAQNKALEKSSRAVG
-486 VRLRKEIEQQ
+486 SALIDIENYARGNREVEKISQEARTGTISYTEAIERLNKIKLPTDLYENLKKQAAQ
-496 NDAID
+496 YD
-501 DASGAIKRFAYIQ
+501 DNASKASLSA
-514 KELFKLSGSDYEDY
+514 EKLKLLRVEVKLGGNEA
-528 QNAIKSIA
+528 QNAAIQHQKQA
-536 TGASDA
+536 DA
-542 GDLLKKMISSG
+542 L
-553 RFSQTQIDK
+553 
-562 LIEFSSAVAE
+562 
-572 SKNKIEQGNTALKLL
+572 GNTATEAEKATKALQDYQAKQKDSVIDSIYKSGWLDKGYTVAQANAILELQKAKGMSAILSKDEIDSALRNLKIIEEQQEREDKLTEAKRKQTQEIEKQAKLTKRLVGISGQSGIGTGPHLDVRYGGSLSGQKVSNEHLARLQAGGKPLTSYKISSNYGPRKAPTKGASSFHKGIDFSMPEGTPITTNVAVKDIKTWYDSKGGGYVSEVIFEDGVSLKLL
-587 NATSGQHV
+587 HQSPKMQSKVKGGASKGSDKAAGDIQSQLERQQDLQRSLEN
-595 EVTAESIKQLT
+595 EVASEVGRINNNRKARLEDVDKANFSPERTAEIKAE
-606 IQTNLT
+606 INR
-612 KVATQNFTDMKTQML
+612 
-627 DSLRAQVEFIRL
+627 RA
-639 NGGSEE
+639 
-645 QVKSLNKVIQA
+645 
-656 YSLNQISATD
+656 
-666 AVSKFNSTAKVPV
+666 
-679 DNIKKL
+679 DNDI
-685 QEYAIK
+685 AI
-691 TDQSKIALNQANAE
+691 
-705 LKKQNDLRNEYLKQ
+705 
-719 HQTVLGAQQGET
+719 
-731 NELNNQVAAQEKLNK
+731 
-746 LRDNAN
+746 
-752 KDNLKNDF
+752 
-760 LIKNTKAFG
+760 
-769 GGEKGLDKARA
+769 
-780 ASEFYTDNKIPMT
+780 
-793 RSLTGQEYAI
+793 
-803 FEAWYKKQKEV
+803 
-814 KDLQESIS
+814 
-822 ESTRKQTKEV
+822 
-832 EKQTKEAA
+832 A
-840 KQAVLLAGNDEKS
+840 KQA
-853 RNMLRVYLAFRNAGL
+853 LR
-868 GDKQARV
+868 
-875 MTAQVGRETDFRNEA
+875 T
-890 MFGSHKDANNG
+890 
-901 YTNTGFLSWQK
+901 
-912 SRSTKLM
+912 
-919 QSLQGQGVL
+919 
-928 DKNGKIQQTQD
+928 
-939 ALDAMAKHAVQEAMT
+939 
-954 DKSYSKSKAALLNDD
+954 
-969 LDYRSLERIV
+969 
-979 AKNLVGWDYDGKKL
+979 
-993 GKAKASQHLA
+993 
-1003 KQDSYYNQLSKIL
+1003 
-1016 GDNPEAVSK
+1016 
-1025 AIGDLSKLEDEAYK
+1025 KLEDYK
-1039 ARAKTLEEVKQLQA
+1039 EF
-1053 TYDSETV
+1053 
-1060 ARSKKREEEINKATI
+1060 
-1075 LGQSNLIPKINER
+1075 
-1088 YDAEDK
+1088 
-1094 LAQKQF
+1094 QK
-1100 DFEVNGYKWTEEQK
+1100 TEEQLLEESFNRK
-1114 LDYTYETNSLRL
+1114 KFNAAHDLE
-1126 VAEGKLSEDQRKVA
+1126 LSKFEQKQAVE
-1140 LDGLKLQKQQE
+1140 LLEQQKQQE

-1183 EREEIHKN
+1183 EREEILKN

-1198 RQKLIAL
+1198 QQKLIAL

-1215 DKVNNAV
+1215 DKVNNAA

-1303 NQIAAEHAKNV
+1303 NQIAAEYAKNA

-1413 GFADGGYTGSGRKY
+1413 GFADGGYTGSGGKY

-1441 QEDIKRWGGV
+1441 QEDIRRWGGV

-1465 FINNHAINNT
+1465 FLNN
-1475 SAENV
+1475 
-1480 FNRSFLSSKAFNDN
+1480 
-1494 QNISNIFNR
+1494 
-1503 PTRENQIIVN
+1503 
-1513 AFKPSKDAAS
+1513 
-1523 RSEDVQSITNQYA
+1523 
-1536 GNNTSFSEVLDKSI
+1536 
-1550 QSSKSFNASKSII
+1550 NAS
-1563 SSLSNSKVLNSN
+1563 
-1575 VSNSTVQNAEKE
+1575 
-1587 LLKEVSIFKDNGFA
+1587 A
-1601 DGGYTGK
+1601 DS
-1608 GKKYEIAGAVHKG
+1608 V
-1621 EIVWSQ
+1621 
-1627 DDIKKWGGVDKVEQ
+1627 
-1641 MRRATSPESFVS
+1641 MRRAMMSSNAFLES
-1653 NYAQNHTTFESILNR
+1653 QK
-1668 ANQSSRIFN
+1668 QSDIFN
-1677 QSKEISNIF
+1677 QP
-1686 NKSVQDDQI
+1686 VQDTQI
-1695 IYKGNGNVPTSA
+1695 IYKGNRDTPKLASSA
-1707 TSDLYHDGKVY
+1707 NSDLFHDGKVY

-1725 QDRSNLDDV
+1725 QDRSNLEDV
-1734 QDFTLGR
+1734 QDFTISQ

-1829 RT
+1829 R

>member
-1 MAQESRLVVVIDS
+1 MAVFYYLEESQMAQEARLVIVIDS
-14 QNAERNAR
+14 ERAKR
-22 NLGNE
+22 TAQDLSVE
-27 LVSIERKGEFA
+27 LDSITKKGDFA
-38 SKSMDSL
+38 SKSMDRM

-51 LAGHMA
+51 LAGYMA
-57 GLVTVG
+57 GLLTVG
-63 AAISKMDTY
+63 SAISKMDTY

-84 NQAELN
+84 NQVELN

-97 QIAQKTYSA
+97 RIAQKTYSA

-214 ALRNVQDEVDALF
+214 ALKNVQDEVDALF

-394 AAETAQSASSARLSA
+394 AAETAQSAASSRLSA

-553 RFSQTQIDK
+553 RFSQNQIDK

-587 NATSGQHV
+587 NATSRQHV

-666 AVSKFNSTAKVPV
+666 AVSKFNSTAKIPAE
-679 DNIKKL
+679 NIKGL
-685 QEYAIK
+685 QDHATK

-719 HQTVLGAQQGET
+719 HQTVLAAQQGET

-752 KDNLKNDF
+752 KDILKNDF

-793 RSLTGQEYAI
+793 RSLTSQEAAI
-803 FEAWYKKQKEV
+803 FEAWYKKQKEA
-814 KDLQESIS
+814 KDLQESIT
-822 ESTRKQTKEV
+822 ESSRKQTKES
-832 EKQTKEAA
+832 EKKLKITQAELEVAKRSAA
-840 KQAVLLAGNDEKS
+840 LIESSGLGKYAESKGIPSSVIAGLLAQESQGIREAKSHTGAIGYFQTTSGYRKQNNMSVADSYDLEKS
-853 RNMLRVYLAFRNAGL
+853 GKIVIDNIAKVYEKTGDLAQAILSHNAGE
-868 GDKQARV
+868 GGARQFTKTGKV
-875 MTAQVGRETDFRNEA
+875 KGSAERNKEV
-890 MFGSHKDANNG
+890 SQ
-901 YTNTGFLSWQK
+901 Y
-912 SRSTKLM
+912 
-919 QSLQGQGVL
+919 
-928 DKNGKIQQTQD
+928 
-939 ALDAMAKHAVQEAMT
+939 
-954 DKSYSKSKAALLNDD
+954 
-969 LDYRSLERIV
+969 V
-979 AKNLVGWDYDGKKL
+979 AKVSRYSDIIAGGVGKGGLSDGDSDRAY
-993 GKAKASQHLA
+993 GKQ
-1003 KQDSYYNQLSKIL
+1003 I
-1016 GDNPEAVSK
+1016 
-1025 AIGDLSKLEDEAYK
+1025 K
-1039 ARAKTLEEVKQLQA
+1039 ARLELVKQGLNLQEQYEEEQA
-1053 TYDSETV
+1053 KRTK
-1060 ARSKKREEEINKATI
+1060 ARNEEINLAQQT
-1075 LGQSNLIPKINER
+1075 GQTALIPKIKER
-1088 YDAEDK
+1088 YKAQDELAK
-1094 LAQKQF
+1094 LQQ
-1100 DFEVNGYKWTEEQK
+1100 DFEVNGYKWTEKQK
-1114 LDYTYETNSLRL
+1114 LEYTYETNSLRL

-1140 LDGLKLQKQQE
+1140 LGGLELQKQQE

-1161 RLFQARLSLLSET
+1161 RLFQAEQFMLGEMERIKKRYALEYDEISKITDLEERRRKMSAFQADFIRNGVGNPTIDQYDTSSQFLKSTNYTKPKQTNMQVLDEDYAQTYQKLKDNLAAVLESEK
-1174 QAMQERYRL
+1174 ASYQERL
-1183 EREEIHKN
+1183 EA
-1191 TKLSIEE
+1191 E
-1198 RQKLIAL
+1198 RVFKEARQQMDNEYHL
-1205 SKANQDKETR
+1205 KAIDARKADHDSQLQLYSQMISSASST
-1215 DKVNNAV
+1215 
-1222 QNWGGIQADMNGT
+1222 WGGLTQIVKDAR
-1235 GEFFRQDQE
+1235 GEN
-1244 RFSRLNAANDLADSQ
+1244 SRSFKAMFIAQQSFAIASAIISAHL
-1259 FAATDL
+1259 AATQVAADATIPFFGAKIAASTAML
-1265 NEQNSLD
+1265 AMGYAN
-1272 GLNAQ
+1272 
-1277 FEAGLIKQQDYENQ
+1277 AGLI
-1291 KTAIIQA
+1291 A
-1298 AQDQR
+1298 
-1303 NQIAAEHAKNV
+1303 
-1314 QDIEDKYQQ
+1314 
-1323 DRLNTQIA
+1323 
-1331 FGGQMMGSLTS
+1331 GQT
-1342 MFGSMFG
+1342 
-1349 EQSKAYKI
+1349 I
-1357 MFAADKAYAIAAAG
+1357 
-1371 IAIQQNIA
+1371 
-1379 AASKAGFPLNIP
+1379 AGF
-1391 LIAGAVAQGASIIAN
+1391 S
-1406 IRAIKDQ
+1406 
-1413 GFADGGYTGSGRKY
+1413 DGGFTGSGGKY
-1427 EPAGIVHKGEVVWS
+1427 QPAGIVHKGEIVWS

-1451 GLVENMRKSANPEA
+1451 GLVEKMRKSANPEA
-1465 FINNHAINNT
+1465 FLNN
-1475 SAENV
+1475 
-1480 FNRSFLSSKAFNDN
+1480 
-1494 QNISNIFNR
+1494 
-1503 PTRENQIIVN
+1503 
-1513 AFKPSKDAAS
+1513 
-1523 RSEDVQSITNQYA
+1523 
-1536 GNNTSFSEVLDKSI
+1536 
-1550 QSSKSFNASKSII
+1550 NAS
-1563 SSLSNSKVLNSN
+1563 
-1575 VSNSTVQNAEKE
+1575 
-1587 LLKEVSIFKDNGFA
+1587 A
-1601 DGGYTGK
+1601 DS
-1608 GKKYEIAGAVHKG
+1608 V
-1621 EIVWSQ
+1621 
-1627 DDIKKWGGVDKVEQ
+1627 
-1641 MRRATSPESFVS
+1641 MRRAMMSSNAFIES
-1653 NYAQNHTTFESILNR
+1653 QK
-1668 ANQSSRIFN
+1668 QSDIFN
-1677 QSKEISNIF
+1677 QP
-1686 NKSVQDDQI
+1686 VQDTQI
-1695 IYKGNGNVPTSA
+1695 IYKGNRSVPITSSSA
-1707 TSDLYHDGKVY
+1707 SSDLFHDGKVY
-1718 FSSNGLV
+1718 FSSNGFV
-1725 QDRSNLDDV
+1725 QDRSNLEDV
-1734 QDFTLGR
+1734 QDFTMGQAA
-1741 TSRPQ
+1741 RPQ
-1746 AEIMPSIEPSTPTIN
+1746 AEMMPSIEPASPTIN

-1784 VRIIVTDELDK
+1784 VRIIVKDELDK
-1795 QLPRKVPKLVSDQI
+1795 QLPRTVPKLVSDQI

>member
-1 MAQESRLVVVIDS
+1 MAQEARLVIVIDS
-14 QNAERNAR
+14 ERAKR
-22 NLGNE
+22 TAQDLSVE
-27 LVSIERKGEFA
+27 LDSITKKGDFA
-38 SKSMDSL
+38 SKSMDRM

-51 LAGHMA
+51 LAGYMA
-57 GLVTVG
+57 GLLTVG
-63 AAISKMDTY
+63 SAISKMDTY

-84 NQAELN
+84 NQVELN

-97 QIAQKTYSA
+97 RIAQKTYSA

-214 ALRNVQDEVDALF
+214 ALKNVQDEVDALF

-394 AAETAQSASSARLSA
+394 AAETAQSAASSRLSA

-553 RFSQTQIDK
+553 RFSQNQIDK

-587 NATSGQHV
+587 NATSRQHV

-666 AVSKFNSTAKVPV
+666 AVSKFNSTAKIPAE
-679 DNIKKL
+679 NIKGL
-685 QEYAIK
+685 QDHATK

-719 HQTVLGAQQGET
+719 HQTVLAAQQGET

-752 KDNLKNDF
+752 KDILKNDF

-793 RSLTGQEYAI
+793 RSLTSQEAAI
-803 FEAWYKKQKEV
+803 FEAWYKKQKEA
-814 KDLQESIS
+814 KDLQESIT
-822 ESTRKQTKEV
+822 ESSRKQTKES
-832 EKQTKEAA
+832 EKKLKITQAELEVAKRSAA
-840 KQAVLLAGNDEKS
+840 LIESSGLGKYAESKGIPSSVIAGLLAQESQGIREAKSHTGAIGYFQTTSGYRKQNNMSVADSYDLEKS
-853 RNMLRVYLAFRNAGL
+853 GKIVIDNIAKVYEKTGDLAQAILSHNAGE
-868 GDKQARV
+868 GGARQFTKTGKV
-875 MTAQVGRETDFRNEA
+875 KGSAERNKEV
-890 MFGSHKDANNG
+890 SQ
-901 YTNTGFLSWQK
+901 Y
-912 SRSTKLM
+912 
-919 QSLQGQGVL
+919 
-928 DKNGKIQQTQD
+928 
-939 ALDAMAKHAVQEAMT
+939 
-954 DKSYSKSKAALLNDD
+954 
-969 LDYRSLERIV
+969 V
-979 AKNLVGWDYDGKKL
+979 AKVSRYSDIIAGGVGKGGLSDGDSDRAY
-993 GKAKASQHLA
+993 GKQ
-1003 KQDSYYNQLSKIL
+1003 I
-1016 GDNPEAVSK
+1016 
-1025 AIGDLSKLEDEAYK
+1025 K
-1039 ARAKTLEEVKQLQA
+1039 ARLELVKQGLNLQEQYEEEQA
-1053 TYDSETV
+1053 KRTK
-1060 ARSKKREEEINKATI
+1060 ARNEEINLAQQT
-1075 LGQSNLIPKINER
+1075 GQTALIPKIKER
-1088 YDAEDK
+1088 YKAQDELAK
-1094 LAQKQF
+1094 LQQ
-1100 DFEVNGYKWTEEQK
+1100 DFEVNGYKWTEKQK
-1114 LDYTYETNSLRL
+1114 LEYTYETNSLRL

-1140 LDGLKLQKQQE
+1140 LGGLELQKQQE

-1161 RLFQARLSLLSET
+1161 RLFQAEQFMLGEMERIKKRYALEYDEISKITDLEERRRKMSAFQADFIRNGVGNPTIDQYDTSSQFLKSTNYTKPKQTNMQVLDEDYAQTYQKLKDNLAAVLESEK
-1174 QAMQERYRL
+1174 ASYQERL
-1183 EREEIHKN
+1183 EA
-1191 TKLSIEE
+1191 E
-1198 RQKLIAL
+1198 RVFKEARQQMDNEYHL
-1205 SKANQDKETR
+1205 KAIDARKADHDSQLQLYSQMISSASST
-1215 DKVNNAV
+1215 
-1222 QNWGGIQADMNGT
+1222 WGGLTQIVKDAR
-1235 GEFFRQDQE
+1235 GEN
-1244 RFSRLNAANDLADSQ
+1244 SRSFKAMFIAQQSFAIASAIISAHL
-1259 FAATDL
+1259 AATQVAADATIPFFGAKIAASTAML
-1265 NEQNSLD
+1265 AMGYAN
-1272 GLNAQ
+1272 
-1277 FEAGLIKQQDYENQ
+1277 AGLI
-1291 KTAIIQA
+1291 A
-1298 AQDQR
+1298 
-1303 NQIAAEHAKNV
+1303 
-1314 QDIEDKYQQ
+1314 
-1323 DRLNTQIA
+1323 
-1331 FGGQMMGSLTS
+1331 GQT
-1342 MFGSMFG
+1342 
-1349 EQSKAYKI
+1349 I
-1357 MFAADKAYAIAAAG
+1357 
-1371 IAIQQNIA
+1371 
-1379 AASKAGFPLNIP
+1379 AGF
-1391 LIAGAVAQGASIIAN
+1391 S
-1406 IRAIKDQ
+1406 
-1413 GFADGGYTGSGRKY
+1413 DGGFTGSGGKY
-1427 EPAGIVHKGEVVWS
+1427 QPAGIVHKGEIVWS

-1451 GLVENMRKSANPEA
+1451 GLVEKMRKSANPEA
-1465 FINNHAINNT
+1465 FLNN
-1475 SAENV
+1475 
-1480 FNRSFLSSKAFNDN
+1480 
-1494 QNISNIFNR
+1494 
-1503 PTRENQIIVN
+1503 
-1513 AFKPSKDAAS
+1513 
-1523 RSEDVQSITNQYA
+1523 
-1536 GNNTSFSEVLDKSI
+1536 
-1550 QSSKSFNASKSII
+1550 NAS
-1563 SSLSNSKVLNSN
+1563 
-1575 VSNSTVQNAEKE
+1575 
-1587 LLKEVSIFKDNGFA
+1587 A
-1601 DGGYTGK
+1601 DS
-1608 GKKYEIAGAVHKG
+1608 V
-1621 EIVWSQ
+1621 
-1627 DDIKKWGGVDKVEQ
+1627 
-1641 MRRATSPESFVS
+1641 MRRAMMSSSAFIESQKQ
-1653 NYAQNHTTFESILNR
+1653 AD
-1668 ANQSSRIFN
+1668 IFN
-1677 QSKEISNIF
+1677 QP
-1686 NKSVQDDQI
+1686 VQDTQI
-1695 IYKGNGNVPTSA
+1695 IYKGNGSVPTAASSA
-1707 TSDLYHDGKVY
+1707 NSDLFHDGKVY
-1718 FSSNGLV
+1718 FSSNGIV
-1725 QDRSNLDDV
+1725 QDRS
-1734 QDFTLGR
+1734 
-1741 TSRPQ
+1741 
-1746 AEIMPSIEPSTPTIN
+1746 
-1761 FKIEVINQVSG
+1761 
-1772 ATVEAEQLDEQT
+1772 
-1784 VRIIVTDELDK
+1784 
-1795 QLPRKVPKLVSDQI
+1795 
-1809 ANPNSTISRSLTEN
+1809 
-1823 TTARRN
+1823 
-1829 RT
+1829 